1 MEMIKN
7 EYNKRTT
14 EKIESLK
21 SEIEDKVLLL

>member
-7 EYNKRTT
+7 EYNKRTI
-14 EKIESLK
+14 ERIESLK